1 MTEKERLIKVFDML
15 ESQKSRDDVLFVATS
30 MLRAQDALKEDYGLL
45 NKQPPKDKPA
55 A

>member
-1 MTEKERLIKVFDML
+1 MTEKEKLIKVFDLL

-30 MLRAQDALKEDYGLL
+30 MLRAQDALKADYGLDT
-45 NKQPPKDKPA
+45 KEPPKPA